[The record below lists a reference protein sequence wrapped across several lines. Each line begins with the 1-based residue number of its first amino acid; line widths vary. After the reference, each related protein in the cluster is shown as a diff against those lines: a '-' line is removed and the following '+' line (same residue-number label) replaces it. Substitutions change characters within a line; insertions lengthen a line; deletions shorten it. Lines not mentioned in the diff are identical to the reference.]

1 MAEYEIKLTAD
12 TSGATSATKEFR
24 KEYVELV
31 KAIERP
37 LRQIDAFRKTQE
49 SAKAA
54 STTYFEAKK
63 RVDDL
68 KRAIEQ
74 AGQPVKG
81 LSREYAKAQQALAA
95 ATRQFERQ
103 KAQVRDQ
110 RAELKAAGV
119 DTRNLATEQERLQKS
134 LASAVSR
141 GQADAGISQ
150 LVDRFGITRLR
161 ELRAQLVALQS
172 DYKRVQQAGVLSA
185 TERASAEVYYQAQ
198 LGKTKKAIANLEDG
212 EIEGGAA
219 GWGGLQNRM
228 AGLLAAAYT
237 ARELSTRFFNV
248 ADAVNEVED
257 RMRNALPVQED
268 YERAQARLEEI
279 SDRVRIPLAAVSE
292 SYLGTIGPLRELGFS
307 ADAAANMTGALAA
320 GLVADKVTGER
331 AAAVLDQLNK
341 GLRTGVI
348 RGDAFNAVIDNSPS
362 LTKALAQGLGV
373 TTAELQRMAGAGELT
388 SEKFVT
394 ALAKQSDELLRLA
407 DNMRI
412 TVADAQNKFYD
423 KLAKVIGAIDSL
435 TGASAFAVE
444 QIDRLSDSLDL
455 LADGKITD
463 SITKLGDSWIFRVS
477 YITGWVSTWGS
488 AFKQW
493 KEFAAEMGWSLE
505 EQTTDQEN
513 AREDAYAIGEKRL
526 SEMRAYATN
535 FNDIQKSLAKDFK
548 QALADQV
555 AAQTKANSE
564 LSKARDEQLKT
575 AKRYKDALEKLRI
588 GALGPASFGN
598 AQALQTAA
606 RSALKQGDFERAK
619 KNAQAALDMLIK
631 IGEEG
636 GNTYGFAGI
645 IKGLQAI
652 EQEADQKVVDQKQK
666 ARDEARAKTREW
678 KEEFEELK
686 DFKITP
692 TIDDKALA
700 DATAKMQKWA
710 KMIGKDIKIDPR
722 TLTPAA
728 WHAPLLAPESTT
740 GAKVRPQTQVQV
752 PMALKPAKVA
762 QDPSA
767 LPTVE
772 ANIKPNE
779 ILKEGP
785 ASFTNLPAV
794 DADIKPKGIRQDGKN
809 SFTNLPPVEAD
820 IAPKGIRQEG
830 ENSWTN
836 LPPVDVTIR
845 PKAIQQDSD
854 TATSLPPV
862 DVTMKV
868 DEKAAAIAAETIKA
882 MSAQF
887 RQQMTIPVPV
897 VPVGVAASDAAAPGF
912 SGGGWTGPGSKYMPA
927 GVVHADEH
935 VQPKEVVNEP
945 GALQFLERIRHFGFR
960 NTMLELSSMIRNK
973 APGYAN
979 GGLVRGGSLPSI
991 PTPSPAVVAAA
1002 EPFAGWDDLGMVT
1015 ISDGGSEFPAL
1026 MQRSTFE
1033 DLTHLRARQAG
1044 RNSRRKP

>member
-134 LASAVSR
+134 LSSAVSR

-185 TERASAEVYYQAQ
+185 TERASAEVHYQAQ
-198 LGKTKKAIANLEDG
+198 LARTRKAIANLEDG
-212 EIEGGAA
+212 ELEGGAA
-219 GWGGLQNRM
+219 GWGGLQSRM
-228 AGLLAAAYT
+228 AGLLAASYT
-237 ARELSTRFFNV
+237 AKELATRFFST
-248 ADAVNEVED
+248 ADAVGEIED

-279 SDRVRIPLAAVSE
+279 SERVRVPIAAVTE
-292 SYLGTIGPLRELGFS
+292 SFLGSVSPLREMGFS
-307 ADAAANMTGALAA
+307 AKSAADMTAALAA
-320 GLVADKVTGER
+320 GLVADRVTGER
-331 AAAVLDQLNK
+331 AVAVLDQLNK
-341 GLRTGVI
+341 GLQTGVI
-348 RGDAFNAVIDNSPS
+348 RGNAFGAVLENSQSLINA
-362 LTKALAQGLGV
+362 LTRGLGV
-373 TTAELQRMAGAGELT
+373 SRAELISMAEAGEIT
-388 SEKFVT
+388 TEKFVT
-394 ALAKQSDELLRLA
+394 ALSSQSDELLRLA
-407 DNMRI
+407 DNMRV
-412 TVADAQNKFYD
+412 TVGDAQNTFYD
-423 KLAKVIGAIDSL
+423 KMGKLVGAIDSL
-435 TGASAFAVE
+435 TGASAYAVE
-444 QIDRLSDSLDL
+444 HIDRLSVALDHLAEGRAADALSKVGEDWQLFNPVTGWMVTWGKAVDLWRWLSDETEKSLD
-455 LADGKITD
+455 
-463 SITKLGDSWIFRVS
+463 
-477 YITGWVSTWGS
+477 
-488 AFKQW
+488 
-493 KEFAAEMGWSLE
+493 
-505 EQTTDQEN
+505 EQTQAQDKATN
-513 AREDAYAIGEKRL
+513 DAHSIGEKRL

-854 TATSLPPV
+854 TSTSLPPV